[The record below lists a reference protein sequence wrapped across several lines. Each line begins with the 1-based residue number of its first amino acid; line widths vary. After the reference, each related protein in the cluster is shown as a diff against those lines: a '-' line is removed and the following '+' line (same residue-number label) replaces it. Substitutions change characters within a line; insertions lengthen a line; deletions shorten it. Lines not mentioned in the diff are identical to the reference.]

1 MQAVAVWDVD
11 SALIILTYASSLYVH
26 VTKMY
31 NIISGQGTAYV
42 NLCVFVTSY
51 SLETADPFNYPT
63 LTLATLVIVI
73 SLFSN

>member
-1 MQAVAVWDVD
+1 MQASSNNVD
-11 SALIILTYASSLYVH
+11 SAPIILTYASSLYVH

-51 SLETADPFNYPT
+51 SL
-63 LTLATLVIVI
+63 
-73 SLFSN
+73 